1 MKSQYVKHKIAN
13 LISINKI
20 VTIHYYEFG
29 KNFTFGGEVHDF
41 WEMVYVDKGC
51 VNITAGDKNFRLGQ
65 GEVIFHRPNEF
76 HTISTDEKSSADVF
90 VITFVCSSSSMSFF
104 RQRIAKVP
112 ANLRKNISSIIEESE
127 ATFDLMPITGV
138 ELKVKE
144 NAPVG
149 SQQLIR
155 IHLEEF
161 LIMLLRAESAE
172 STKIFPT
179 KQSME
184 NHLVSKTKELLQKNV
199 YKKITVEEICNELNY
214 SRAYLSKIFRSST
227 GKTILQYILNLKIKE
242 AKRLIRE
249 DNLNFTQISDA
260 LAFDNPHYFSRVFRR
275 MTGFTPSQYKN
286 SVL

>member
-20 VTIHYYEFG
+20 VTIHHYEFG
-29 KNFTFGGEVHDF
+29 RNFTYGGEAHDF

-51 VNITAGDKNFRLGQ
+51 VHITANNKSFRVVQ

-76 HTISTDEKSSADVF
+76 HTICTDEKSSADVF
-90 VITFVCSSSSMSFF
+90 VITFVCSSSAMSFF
-104 RQRIAKVP
+104 RRRIAKVP
-112 ANLRKNISSIIEESE
+112 ANLRENISSIIKESE

-138 ELKVKE
+138 ELTLKE

-172 STKIFPT
+172 DTKIFPT

-184 NHLVSKTKELLQKNV
+184 SHLVSKTKELLKANICR
-199 YKKITVEEICNELNY
+199 KITVEEICNELNY
-214 SRAYLSKIFRSST
+214 SRAYLSKIFKNST
-227 GKTILQYILNLKIKE
+227 GETILQYFLNLKIKE

-249 DNLNFTQISDA
+249 DNLNFTQISDG
-260 LAFDNPHYFSRVFRR
+260 LSFDNPHYFSRVFRR
-275 MTGFTPSQYKN
+275 TTGFTPSQYKN